1 MKNVRQAIRSI
12 LADDALYRRED
23 LPGDVDDPPAGGCGC
38 KAECQCE
45 EDYVTP
51 KYALYSLIGD
61 AIKIYDEM
69 ESESTGNPE
78 IDDLIIDLAHE
89 LKRIRG

>member
-1 MKNVRQAIRSI
+1 MKNVRHAIRSI

-23 LPGDVDDPPAGGCGC
+23 IPGDVDDPPDSGCGC
-38 KAECQCE
+38 KSECHCE
-45 EDYVTP
+45 EDFVTP

-61 AIKIYDEM
+61 AIRMYDQM

-78 IDDLIIDLAHE
+78 IDDLIVNIARE
-89 LKRIRG
+89 IKRTVG